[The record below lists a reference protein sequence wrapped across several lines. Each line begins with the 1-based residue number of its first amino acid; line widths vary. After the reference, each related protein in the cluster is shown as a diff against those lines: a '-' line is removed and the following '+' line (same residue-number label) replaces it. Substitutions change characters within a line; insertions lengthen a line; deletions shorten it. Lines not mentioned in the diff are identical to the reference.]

1 MATSSF
7 ALPRHTVSS
16 PPEPHAGQADADRWQ
31 LWFDGC
37 ALPNPGRLGLGALII
52 APDGR
57 RIELS
62 RPGSRHGCSNEAELE
77 ALRVA
82 LDRAHAE
89 GARRLLVTGD
99 SDFVVRHLKG
109 EKQTAVD
116 VLRDRLQGVDAV
128 LASFD
133 AVELRWVPRHRNR
146 DADRLS
152 RAALGLPDKPAPVP
166 GRGRR
171 R

>member
-1 MATSSF
+1 MTHPSRDR
-7 ALPRHTVSS
+7 LPMRPSIPLSAH
-16 PPEPHAGQADADRWQ
+16 DDRWQ

-37 ALPNPGRLGLGALII
+37 ALPNPGRLGLGALLLS
-52 APDGR
+52 PEGR

-62 RPGSRHGCSNEAELE
+62 LAGSRHGCSNEAELE
-77 ALRVA
+77 ALGAA

-89 GARRLLVTGD
+89 GACRLTVTGD
-99 SDFVVRHLKG
+99 SDFVVRHLRG
-109 EKQTAVD
+109 ERQTGVEP
-116 VLRDRLQGVDAV
+116 LRRLIRTVS
-128 LASFD
+128 ASMARFD
-133 AVELRWVPRHRNR
+133 AVDLTWVPRHRNR

-171 R
+171 RSG

>member
-1 MATSSF
+1 MHPSIDTA
-7 ALPRHTVSS
+7 P
-16 PPEPHAGQADADRWQ
+16 DDRWQ

-37 ALPNPGRLGLGALII
+37 ALPNPGRLGLGVLIV

-57 RIELS
+57 RFELS
-62 RPGSRHGCSNEAELE
+62 QPGSRHGCSNEAELE
-77 ALRVA
+77 ALSLA

-89 GARRLLVTGD
+89 GARRVVVTSD
-99 SDFVVRHLKG
+99 SDFVVSHLKG
-109 EKQTAVD
+109 EKRTTVD
-116 VLRDRLQGVDAV
+116 VLLARLQGFDAL
-128 LASFD
+128 LARFD

>member
-1 MATSSF
+1 M
-7 ALPRHTVSS
+7 SS
-16 PPEPHAGQADADRWQ
+16 PPDPHAGQADADRWQ

-37 ALPNPGRLGLGALII
+37 ALPNPGRLGLGALVV

-62 RPGSRHGCSNEAELE
+62 QPGSRHGCSNEAELE
-77 ALRVA
+77 ALRLA
-82 LDRAHAE
+82 LDLAYAE
-89 GARRLLVTGD
+89 GARQVLVTGD
-99 SDFVVRHLKG
+99 SDFVVRHLTG
-109 EKQTAVD
+109 EQQTSVD
-116 VLRDRLQGVDAV
+116 ALRIRLQDIDAV
-128 LASFD
+128 LARFD
-133 AVELRWVPRHRNR
+133 AVEFRWVPRHRNR

-171 R
+171 RRSASPA